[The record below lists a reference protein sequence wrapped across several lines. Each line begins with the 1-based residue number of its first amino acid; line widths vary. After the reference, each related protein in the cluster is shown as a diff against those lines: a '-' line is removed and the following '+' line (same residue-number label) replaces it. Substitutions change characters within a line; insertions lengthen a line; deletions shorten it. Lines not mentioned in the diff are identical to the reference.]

1 MTVLREPYGGA
12 RDQTRVCCMRGK
24 CPPRCPIAPAP
35 GFQVLWRW
43 EPGYCLAC
51 LSLSTTARLGFDPQ
65 NPMTLPSITR
75 SDSGSPLDPYNGGLG
90 HLRARIAPSYPAQ
103 ALEPPAYWQCVSWS
117 DPQLH
122 RHTRALLR
130 RPKPKSK
137 YLYVLWGARST
148 AVSKTAA

>member
-1 MTVLREPYGGA
+1 MGGPGIKPRSAVFEANALLDVLLLHPLASKFFRGG
-12 RDQTRVCCMRGK
+12 
-24 CPPRCPIAPAP
+24 
-35 GFQVLWRW
+35 W
-43 EPGYCLAC
+43 EPGHCLAC

-65 NPMTLPSITR
+65 NPTTLPSISR
-75 SDSGSPLDPYNGGLG
+75 SDSGSPDPYNGGLG
-90 HLRARIAPSYPAQ
+90 RLRARIAPSYPAQ
-103 ALEPPAYWQCVSWS
+103 ALEPPAYWRCVSWS